1 MRLTVRGVRSIEIEM
16 SDPDRAAEFY
26 VKAWHLQEIDPDGG
40 VRYLRGTGVYHHIL
54 SIRKANDAPSLR
66 RITFDAADR
75 GMVDQLHLGVSAAST
90 ACEMP
95 HEIDTPGGGYGFGFT
110 DPGGLNL
117 AVVCSDADDRA
128 VCDVATRHR
137 KTS

>member
-26 VKAWHLQEIDPDGG
+26 VKVWHLQEIDQDGG

-75 GMVDQLHLGVSAAST
+75 AMVDQLHLRAATGSR
-90 ACEMP
+90 ML
-95 HEIDTPGGGYGFGFT
+95 GRGFF
-110 DPGGLNL
+110 L
-117 AVVCSDADDRA
+117 ANCRLPRRAIAALTRRGDRGRGQ
-128 VCDVATRHR
+128 DLG
-137 KTS
+137 